1 MKELQRTWHIDVLH
15 HSHTDIGYT
24 ARQELI
30 CRQHADFLRGAV
42 GILRRIDAGEAEEQR
57 GFRWQCENFWQVE
70 QFLKGADD
78 AERADLIRFAREG
91 RIGLSASY
99 LNLTDLIDDTV
110 LREGLL
116 ELFTR
121 DGYQVITAG
130 NVREARERLAG
141 DVQAIVMDVG
151 LPDGDGVSLCR
162 EWRAAGET
170 RPVLFLTARGEEFD
184 VVRGLDSGGNDYVT
198 KPFRMQEL
206 LSRVR
211 VMLRNTQAAQPVSRS
226 GFTVDRERM
235 QVLKDGESL
244 PLTLTEYKILTML
257 MDHPNVVPRERLLE
271 VLWDDGG
278 KFIDDNT
285 LSVHMSRLRDKT
297 GAEHI
302 RTIRGVGYQW
312 SDTSSAGSSC

>member
-1 MKELQRTWHIDVLH
+1 METEIKTM
-15 HSHTDIGYT
+15 TT
-24 ARQELI
+24 
-30 CRQHADFLRGAV
+30 
-42 GILRRIDAGEAEEQR
+42 ILL
-57 GFRWQCENFWQVE
+57 VE
-70 QFLKGADD
+70 DD
-78 AERADLIRFAREG
+78 A
-91 RIGLSASY
+91 
-99 LNLTDLIDDTV
+99 V
-110 LREGLL
+110 LREGLK
-116 ELFTR
+116 ELFVR

-130 NVREARERLAG
+130 SVREAKANLTEE
-141 DVQAIVMDVG
+141 VQAMVMDVG

-162 EWRAAGET
+162 EWREAGET

-211 VMLRNTQAAQPVSRS
+211 VMLRNTQAAVRPVSRG

-235 QVLKDGESL
+235 QVLKDGEPL

-257 MDHPNVVPRERLLE
+257 MDRPNVVPRERLLE

-285 LSVHMSRLRDKT
+285 LSVHMSRLREKV
-297 GAEHI
+297 GAEHV

-312 SDTSSAGSSC
+312 SDTSSSSSC

>member
-1 MKELQRTWHIDVLH
+1 MATILLVED
-15 HSHTDIGYT
+15 D
-24 ARQELI
+24 A
-30 CRQHADFLRGAV
+30 
-42 GILRRIDAGEAEEQR
+42 ILRDGLTEL
-57 GFRWQCENFWQVE
+57 FS
-70 QFLKGADD
+70 
-78 AERADLIRFAREG
+78 REG
-91 RIGLSASY
+91 YR
-99 LNLTDLIDDTV
+99 
-110 LREGLL
+110 
-116 ELFTR
+116 
-121 DGYQVITAG
+121 VIPAG
-130 NVREARERLAG
+130 SVHEAREKLDG
-141 DVQAIVMDVG
+141 DVNAVVMDVG

-162 EWRAAGET
+162 EWREAGET

-211 VMLRNTQAAQPVSRS
+211 VLLRTAQAAQPAGRS

-235 QVLKDGESL
+235 QVLKDGEAL
-244 PLTLTEYKILTML
+244 PLTLTEYKILAML
-257 MDHPNVVPRERLLE
+257 MDHPNVVPRDRLLE

-285 LSVHMSRLRDKT
+285 LSVHMSRLREKT

-312 SDTSSAGSSC
+312 SDTSSAASSL

>member
-1 MKELQRTWHIDVLH
+1 MT
-15 HSHTDIGYT
+15 T
-24 ARQELI
+24 
-30 CRQHADFLRGAV
+30 
-42 GILRRIDAGEAEEQR
+42 ILL
-57 GFRWQCENFWQVE
+57 VE
-70 QFLKGADD
+70 DD
-78 AERADLIRFAREG
+78 A
-91 RIGLSASY
+91 
-99 LNLTDLIDDTV
+99 T
-110 LREGLL
+110 LREGLK

-130 NVREARERLAG
+130 SVREARENLTG
-141 DVQAIVMDVG
+141 EVQGMVMDVG

-162 EWRAAGET
+162 EWRAAGEN

-211 VMLRNTQAAQPVSRS
+211 VMLRNTQPARPVSR
-226 GFTVDRERM
+226 GGYTVDRERM
-235 QVLKDGESL
+235 QVLKDGEAL

-257 MDHPNVVPRERLLE
+257 MDRPNVVPRERLLE

-285 LSVHMSRLRDKT
+285 LSVHMSRLREKV
-297 GAEHI
+297 GAEHV

-312 SDTSSAGSSC
+312 SDTSSSESSC